1 MSEYTSSFPCRASN
15 GSLDHVH
22 ATTKDGRRLRT
33 KQYIRRLVI
42 GLLCQF
48 RNASS
53 RRCACHPILPVDLQ
67 MLVEY
72 CFGVG
77 TSIEVV
83 IYFRRVLLF
92 ANHHFQFKWIVV
104 FAVGCVTLSMIDSS
118 ILCRLSRVVYASF
131 SPDQLPSNSNSSLGP
146 PSSTEKP
153 RTQSHELVDTIV
165 DAHELTAQVR
175 HLKPLLQTQVKY
187 VHTPLIQV
195 VVRKTP

>member
-1 MSEYTSSFPCRASN
+1 MLPHGGVPVTLSCPWIY
-15 GSLDHVH
+15 
-22 ATTKDGRRLRT
+22 
-33 KQYIRRLVI
+33 
-42 GLLCQF
+42 
-48 RNASS
+48 
-53 RRCACHPILPVDLQ
+53 RCWW
-67 MLVEY
+67 
-72 CFGVG
+72 
-77 TSIEVV
+77 
-83 IYFRRVLLF
+83 VLLF

-187 VHTPLIQV
+187 VHTPLIQYLRRV
-195 VVRKTP
+195 FAVPSHIEKEDGLRSFFSPKSSCLTRI